1 MANNRITIKLSPAER
16 KKLENKL
23 NSKTFKKLVALDV
36 KIVSIDAELN
46 AKKLAPKNLG
56 NLRNSI
62 SAKQVD
68 DLNWELL
75 ASEIYAPFVEFG
87 TGGRVDGTGKLKIPK
102 GFKRFAEQFKNSA
115 TGSFEDG
122 LISIKS
128 WCRNK
133 GIDEKFAYPILVSLI
148 NNGMEAQPYMIPS
161 LKIAQSQLRRR
172 VKKTI
177 KDFGK
182 Q

>member
-1 MANNRITIKLSPAER
+1 MAKNRLTITLSPAER

-23 NSKTFKKLVALDV
+23 SSETFKKLVALELKV
-36 KIVSIDAELN
+36 VSIDAELN

-68 DLNWELL
+68 DLNWQLL

-87 TGGRVDGTGKLKIPK
+87 TGGKVDIPK
-102 GFKRFAEQFKNSA
+102 GFKTFAEQFKNSA

-148 NNGMEAQPYMIPS
+148 KNGMEAQPYMIPS
-161 LKIAQSQLRRR
+161 LKIAQSQLRSRI
-172 VKKTI
+172 KKTI

>member
-1 MANNRITIKLSPAER
+1 MPKNKITIKLSAAER
-16 KKLENKL
+16 KKLDKKL
-23 NSKTFKKLVALDV
+23 SSETFKKLVALDV
-36 KIVSIDAELN
+36 KIVSIDAELL
-46 AKKLAPKNLG
+46 AKKLTPKNLG

-62 SAKQVD
+62 NAKQVD

-75 ASEIYAPFVEFG
+75 ANEIYAPFVEFG
-87 TGGRVDGTGKLKIPK
+87 TGGKVDIPK

-122 LISIKS
+122 LISIRS

-133 GIDEKFAYPILVSLI
+133 GIDEALAYPILVSLI
-148 NNGMEAQPYMIPS
+148 KNGMEAQPYMIPS
-161 LKIAQSQLRRR
+161 LKIAQSQLRKRIR
-172 VKKTI
+172 KTI

>member
-1 MANNRITIKLSPAER
+1 MANNRITVKISPAER
-16 KKLENKL
+16 KKLEKIL
-23 NSKTFKKLVALDV
+23 SSKTFKKLVALEL

-46 AKKLAPKNLG
+46 AKKLVPKNLG

-62 SAKQVD
+62 NAKQVD
-68 DLNWELL
+68 ELNWELL

-87 TGGRVDGTGKLKIPK
+87 TGGKVDVPK
-102 GFKRFAEQFKNSA
+102 GFKTFAEQFKNSA

-148 NNGMEAQPYMIPS
+148 KNGMEAQPYMIPS
-161 LKIAQSQLRRR
+161 LKIAVRELTKGIKRI
-172 VKKTI
+172 I

>member
-23 NSKTFKKLVALDV
+23 SSETFKKLVALDV

-68 DLNWELL
+68 DLNWQLL
-75 ASEIYAPFVEFG
+75 ANVIYAPFVEFG
-87 TGGRVDGTGKLKIPK
+87 TGGKVDIPK
-102 GFKRFAEQFKNSA
+102 GFERFAEQFKNSA
-115 TGSFEDG
+115 TGSFEEG

-148 NNGMEAQPYMIPS
+148 NKGMEAQP
-161 LKIAQSQLRRR
+161 
-172 VKKTI
+172 
-177 KDFGK
+177 
-182 Q
+182 

>member
-23 NSKTFKKLVALDV
+23 NSKTFKKLVALQL

-46 AKKLAPKNLG
+46 AKKLVPKN
-56 NLRNSI
+56 NRFLRDSI
-62 SAKQVD
+62 SAKQID

-87 TGGRVDGTGKLKIPK
+87 TGGKVDAPK

-122 LISIKS
+122 LISIRS
-128 WCRNK
+128 WCKDK
-133 GIDEKFAYPILVSLI
+133 GIDEKLAYPILVSLI

-161 LKIAQSQLRRR
+161 LKIAVRELT
-172 VKKTI
+172 KGIKTII

>member
-1 MANNRITIKLSPAER
+1 MANNRITVKLSPAER
-16 KKLENKL
+16 KKFNEKL
-23 NSKTFKKLVALDV
+23 NSKTFKKLVALEL

-87 TGGRVDGTGKLKIPK
+87 TGGRTPIPK

-133 GIDEKFAYPILVSLI
+133 GIDEKFAYGILVSLI
-148 NNGMEAQPYMIPS
+148 KYGMEAQPYMIPS
-161 LKIAQSQLRRR
+161 LKIAVRELTKGI
-172 VKKTI
+172 KKII

>member
-23 NSKTFKKLVALDV
+23 NSETFKKLVALEL

-68 DLNWELL
+68 DLNWQLL

-87 TGGRVDGTGKLKIPK
+87 TGGKVDIPK
-102 GFKRFAEQFKNSA
+102 GFKTFAEQFKNSA

-148 NNGMEAQPYMIPS
+148 KNGMEAQPYMIPS
-161 LKIAQSQLRRR
+161 LKIAQSQLRNRI
-172 VKKTI
+172 KKII

>member
-1 MANNRITIKLSPAER
+1 MANNNITIKLSPAER

-23 NSKTFKKLVALDV
+23 NSETFKRLVALDV

-62 SAKQVD
+62 SAKQID
-68 DLNWELL
+68 ELNWQLF

-87 TGGRVDGTGKLKIPK
+87 TGGKVDKNIPK
-102 GFKRFAEQFKNSA
+102 GFKSFAKQFKNSA

-148 NNGMEAQPYMIPS
+148 ENGMEAQPYMIPS

-172 VKKTI
+172 IKKTI

>member
-1 MANNRITIKLSPAER
+1 MA
-16 KKLENKL
+16 LEL
-23 NSKTFKKLVALDV
+23 
-36 KIVSIDAELN
+36 KIVSIDAELR
-46 AKKLAPKNLG
+46 AKQLAPKNNNDLSK
-56 NLRNSI
+56 SI
-62 SAKQVD
+62 NAKQVD
-68 DLNWELL
+68 DLNWQLL
-75 ASEIYAPFVEFG
+75 ANVIYAPFVEFG
-87 TGGRVDGTGKLKIPK
+87 TGGKVDIPK

-128 WCRNK
+128 WCRKK

-148 NNGMEAQPYMIPS
+148 NKGMEAQPYMIPS
-161 LKIAQSQLRRR
+161 LKIAVRELTKGI
-172 VKKTI
+172 KKII

>member
-1 MANNRITIKLSPAER
+1 MAKNTITVKLSPAER

-23 NSKTFKKLVALDV
+23 SSEAFKKLVALDV

-68 DLNWELL
+68 ELNWELL

-87 TGGRVDGTGKLKIPK
+87 TGGKVEVPK
-102 GFKRFAEQFKNSA
+102 GFESFAQQFKNSA
-115 TGSFEDG
+115 TGKFEDG
-122 LISIKS
+122 LISIQS

-133 GIDEKFAYPILVSLI
+133 GIDEKLAYPILVSLI
-148 NNGMEAQPYMIPS
+148 KNGMEAQPFMIPS
-161 LKIAQSQLRRR
+161 LKIAQSQLRSRI
-172 VKKTI
+172 KKTI

>member
-23 NSKTFKKLVALDV
+23 NAKTFKKLVALDV
-36 KIVSIDAELN
+36 KIVSIGAELN
-46 AKKLAPKNLG
+46 AKKLAPNNLA
-56 NLRNSI
+56 NLEKSI

-68 DLNWELL
+68 VLNWELL

-87 TGGRVDGTGKLKIPK
+87 TGGKVDVPK
-102 GFKRFAEQFKNSA
+102 GFESFAQQFKNSA

-128 WCRNK
+128 WCKNK

-148 NNGMEAQPYMIPS
+148 KNGMEAQPYMIPS
-161 LKIAQSQLRRR
+161 LKIAQSELRQRI
-172 VKKTI
+172 VKTI
-177 KDFGK
+177 KDFWK